1 MLVPCGAHDWV
12 VGVGF
17 HTVRMS
23 SSKNH
28 CPGWGWAQ
36 TFGRGEKDSPLK
48 KFFKKEFEFHDILH
62 GGSLRSGALGDAYSG
77 LGLGLGRGLG

>member
-1 MLVPCGAHDWV
+1 MLVPCGAHEWV

-23 SSKNH
+23 TTKT
-28 CPGWGWAQ
+28 
-36 TFGRGEKDSPLK
+36 TFPDGAGLRLLGAGRFPPK
-48 KFFKKEFEFHDILH
+48 KSFKKEFEFHDILH